1 MPRLMVTD
9 HALIR
14 FLERS
19 EGIDME
25 AVRASVADALA
36 RAHEAASSIGV
47 ANYLVLVDELC
58 FIVRGC
64 KVITILQQP
73 SARRRAI
80 ALSSA
85 RIK

>member
-9 HALIR
+9 HALVR
-14 FLERS
+14 YLERS

-25 AVRASVADALA
+25 ALRVSVADALT
-36 RAHEAASSIGV
+36 RAHDAASSIGV

-64 KVITILQQP
+64 RVITILKQP

-80 ALSSA
+80 ALSSG
-85 RIK
+85 RVK